1 MPPLR
6 SYFDFQAEDGIR
18 DLTVTGSDVCFFV
31 PSRRRHTR
39 FDCDWSSDVCSSDLV
54 SFGGNAETA
63 ADFATVIPEPPLAP
77 TALGQFQN
85 DGVTAIPV
93 GGSGRSRSAVFK
105 GTVTDPNPSDV
116 VRLEV
121 EVEPLG
127 TAFTGVP
134 NGSGAAVANGTIA
147 TATVAGLTDNVSY
160 HWQARA
166 VDQTGRAGPW
176 ASFGG
181 NAETAADFK
190 VAMAGSQ
197 LVFTVPPTNT
207 AAGAAITPAVQVAG
221 QDALVNTVTSFSGTV
236 TVTLAANPGG
246 GTLAGHPTVTAVNGV
261 ATFAD
266 LSIDRVS
273 TGYMLQATGA
283 GLTTA
288 SVPFDVTPGAATQL
302 AFTVQPT
309 NTAAG
314 APITPAVQVTARDAS
329 GNTATQ
335 FTGNITV
342 ALGANQGGAT
352 LGGVATH
359 AAVAG
364 VASFPGLSLNK
375 TGSGYTLTATTGG
388 IPGVATSAQFNVIAA
403 AAGQLALTTPPSAT
417 AQHGR

>member
-1 MPPLR
+1 
-6 SYFDFQAEDGIR
+6 
-18 DLTVTGSDVCFFV
+18 
-31 PSRRRHTR
+31 
-39 FDCDWSSDVCSSDLV
+39 DWSSDVCSSDL
-54 SFGGNAETA
+54 
-63 ADFATVIPEPPLAP
+63 
-77 TALGQFQN
+77 
-85 DGVTAIPV
+85 V

-134 NGSGAAVANGTIA
+134 NGSGAGVANGTTA

-160 HWQARA
+160 HWQARG
-166 VDQTGRAGPW
+166 VDQTGRAGVW
-176 ASFGG
+176 ASFGA
-181 NAETAADFK
+181 NAETVADFK

-197 LVFTVPPTNT
+197 LVFTVWPTTT
-207 AAGAAITPAVQVAG
+207 AAGAAITPAIQVAV
-221 QDALVNTVTSFSGTV
+221 QDALGNIVTSFSGTV
-236 TVTLAANPGG
+236 TVTLGTNAGG
-246 GTLAGHPTVTAVNGV
+246 GTLAGHTTVTAVNGV

-266 LSIDRVS
+266 LSIDKIG
-273 TGYMLQATGA
+273 TGYTLQATGG
-283 GLTTA
+283 GLTTT
-288 SVPFDVTPGAATQL
+288 SGRFDITPGTAKQP
-302 AFTVQPT
+302 AFTVQPSA
-309 NTAAG
+309 TAAG

-388 IPGVATSAQFNVIAA
+388 IPGVAT
-403 AAGQLALTTPPSAT
+403 
-417 AQHGR
+417 

>member
-1 MPPLR
+1 VSTAFTGTPTAVSDRTSSGQRP
-6 SYFDFQAEDGIR
+6 
-18 DLTVTGSDVCFFV
+18 TVTLTGLADNTSYHWRARTLDQTGRA
-31 PSRRRHTR
+31 SA
-39 FDCDWSSDVCSSDLV
+39 WV

-197 LVFTVPPTNT
+197 LVVTVPPTNT
-207 AAGAAITPAVQVAG
+207 AAGAAIP
-221 QDALVNTVTSFSGTV
+221 
-236 TVTLAANPGG
+236 P
-246 GTLAGHPTVTAVNGV
+246 
-261 ATFAD
+261 
-266 LSIDRVS
+266 
-273 TGYMLQATGA
+273 
-283 GLTTA
+283 
-288 SVPFDVTPGAATQL
+288 AATQL

-352 LGGVATH
+352 LGGVPTH

-417 AQHGR
+417 AQSGAPFAQQPAVQ

>member
-1 MPPLR
+1 
-6 SYFDFQAEDGIR
+6 
-18 DLTVTGSDVCFFV
+18 
-31 PSRRRHTR
+31 
-39 FDCDWSSDVCSSDLV
+39 
-54 SFGGNAETA
+54 
-63 ADFATVIPEPPLAP
+63 DFATVIPEPPLAP

-147 TATVAGLTDNVSY
+147 
-160 HWQARA
+160 
-166 VDQTGRAGPW
+166 
-176 ASFGG
+176 
-181 NAETAADFK
+181 
-190 VAMAGSQ
+190 
-197 LVFTVPPTNT
+197 
-207 AAGAAITPAVQVAG
+207 
-221 QDALVNTVTSFSGTV
+221 
-236 TVTLAANPGG
+236 
-246 GTLAGHPTVTAVNGV
+246 
-261 ATFAD
+261 D
-266 LSIDRVS
+266 LSLDRVS

-288 SVPFDVTPGAATQL
+288 SVPFDVTAGAATQL

-352 LGGVATH
+352 
-359 AAVAG
+359 
-364 VASFPGLSLNK
+364 
-375 TGSGYTLTATTGG
+375 
-388 IPGVATSAQFNVIAA
+388 
-403 AAGQLALTTPPSAT
+403 
-417 AQHGR
+417 

>member
-1 MPPLR
+1 PR
-6 SYFDFQAEDGIR
+6 SGSTPGWLHVHLDPVGLAPGTYQDSVIVSAGNAAGSPAAVPVEFVVHPCDAAAIALDAQLSDS
-18 DLTVTGSDVCFFV
+18 LTRQSCAAPHRTGSFAQLYTFTGRAGDSVSIV
-31 PSRRRHTR
+31 MSAPILDGYVVLDTATT
-39 FDCDWSSDVCSSDLV
+39 SD
-54 SFGGNAETA
+54 A
-63 ADFATVIPEPPLAP
+63 PPLA
-77 TALGQFQN
+77 QN
-85 DGVTAIPV
+85 DQCVAGPGACLLYQVLRAAGPYTIEATSGPPAATGLFTLSVTRPRPPSGPDALAQLPSDGGTAIPV

-207 AAGAAITPAVQVAG
+207 AAGA
-221 QDALVNTVTSFSGTV
+221 
-236 TVTLAANPGG
+236 
-246 GTLAGHPTVTAVNGV
+246 
-261 ATFAD
+261 
-266 LSIDRVS
+266 
-273 TGYMLQATGA
+273 
-283 GLTTA
+283 
-288 SVPFDVTPGAATQL
+288 
-302 AFTVQPT
+302 
-309 NTAAG
+309 
-314 APITPAVQVTARDAS
+314 PITPAVQVTARDAS

-375 TGSGYTLTATTGG
+375 TGSGYTLTATTG
-388 IPGVATSAQFNVIAA
+388 
-403 AAGQLALTTPPSAT
+403 
-417 AQHGR
+417 